1 MASRNDDPALD
12 ALMLPFAQGLL
23 AWPQG
28 PVLFLRAREGAAWRR
43 FPLQGLTCVQG
54 SRPAAQRLEQGGLRV
69 VADGEELDPQARF
82 PLVLVLPPRQR
93 EEARALM
100 AQAVRLAAPGG
111 SVVAAMP
118 NNEGARSG
126 EADLKQLAGL
136 GGALTKYHCRTF
148 WTRPLGAEV
157 DAALCGAW
165 AALDAPREI
174 APGVLSRP
182 GVFAWDRVDAA
193 SALLAGHLPRDLRGA
208 AADLGAGWGYLSMA
222 LLDASPGI
230 TSVDLYE
237 AEARALALARDNL
250 GALDTAAQRGFHW
263 HDVTTGLPAGQ
274 RYDVIVSNPP
284 FHAQGRD
291 GLPAIGQRFI
301 EVAAQ
306 ALRPRGRLL
315 MVPTR
320 HLPYELAL
328 AQGFAQVRTL
338 AERNGFK
345 AIEAI
350 KA

>member
-1 MASRNDDPALD
+1 VARTDDPALD

-28 PVLFLRAREGAAWRR
+28 PVLFLRARDGAALRR
-43 FPLQGLTCVQG
+43 FPLSGTTCVQG
-54 SRPAAQRLEQGGLRV
+54 FRPAAARLEQGGLHV
-69 VADGEELDPQARF
+69 VADSDALDAAARYAV
-82 PLVLVLPPRQR
+82 VLVLPPRQR
-93 EEARALM
+93 EEARALL
-100 AQAVRLAAPGG
+100 AQAAQLAAPGG
-111 SVVAAMP
+111 IVVAAVA
-118 NNEGARSG
+118 NNEGARSA

-136 GGALTKYHCRTF
+136 GGSLTKFHCRVF
-148 WTRPLGAEV
+148 WTPAAGGTT
-157 DAALCGAW
+157 DAALCAAW
-165 AALDAPREI
+165 TAGDAPRAI
-174 APGVLSRP
+174 APGVRSRP

-193 SALLAGHLPRDLRGA
+193 SALLAEHLPRDLRGA

-222 LLDASPGI
+222 LLNTNPAI
-230 TSVDLYE
+230 VSVDLYE

-250 GALDTAAQRGFHW
+250 GALETQARRDFHW
-263 HDVTTGLPAGQ
+263 HDVTAGLPAGQ

-291 GLPAIGQRFI
+291 GLPVIGQRFI
-301 EVAAQ
+301 EAAAQ

-315 MVPTR
+315 MVANR

-328 AQGFAQVRTL
+328 AQGFARVRTL

-345 AIEAI
+345 AIEAV